1 LFSKS
6 LDGPQL
12 SRRQAV
18 NAQPMHEEDYD
29 EPVSIFHK
37 AKRWFFGEEEHEDLD
52 PTGPRTDGE
61 THVQPRRHQ
70 HLGVHTVRSN
80 RVNVRRNAQVFD
92 DAKAAADGLKNGE
105 QQIVNLE
112 RATPQMTER
121 IIDFLNGVCYALD
134 GTVER
139 IGDKV
144 YMFVPAN
151 VIVEVDD
158 GNNTAVPSGRRTQY
172 GE

>member
-1 LFSKS
+1 MN
-6 LDGPQL
+6 P
-12 SRRQAV
+12 
-18 NAQPMHEEDYD
+18 QPMHEEEY
-29 EPVSIFHK
+29 EPTSIFHK
-37 AKRWFFGEEEHEDLD
+37 AKRWFFGEEDHADYEQDA
-52 PTGPRTDGE
+52 PRAEGDG
-61 THVQPRRHQ
+61 HAQRRHQ
-70 HLGVHTVRSN
+70 HLGVHTIRPG

-92 DAKAAADGLKNGE
+92 DAKAAADGLKGGE

-158 GNNTAVPSGRRTQY
+158 GNNTTAPSAKRPAY

>member
-1 LFSKS
+1 M
-6 LDGPQL
+6 LDGPHL
-12 SRRQAV
+12 LRRQAV
-18 NAQPMHEEDYD
+18 NAQPRYD
-29 EPVSIFHK
+29 EEYEDHISVFGR
-37 AKRWFFGEEEHEDLD
+37 AKRWFFGEEEHEEVDQA
-52 PTGPRTDGE
+52 GPRSE
-61 THVQPRRHQ
+61 NEAQPQRRQ
-70 HLGVHTVRSN
+70 HFGVHTVRPG

-158 GNNTAVPSGRRTQY
+158 GNNTAVTSGRRSQY
-172 GE
+172 SE

>member
-1 LFSKS
+1 M
-6 LDGPQL
+6 
-12 SRRQAV
+12 
-18 NAQPMHEEDYD
+18 NAQPQHEEDYY
-29 EPVSIFHK
+29 EPISLFHR
-37 AKRWFFGEEEHEDLD
+37 AKKWFFGEEEHEEFDHN
-52 PTGPRTDGE
+52 GPRTDGDA
-61 THVQPRRHQ
+61 QAQRRP
-70 HLGVHTVRSN
+70 HLGVHTVRPG

-158 GNNTAVPSGRRTQY
+158 GNNSTSPSQSGRRAQY

>member
-1 LFSKS
+1 M
-6 LDGPQL
+6 
-12 SRRQAV
+12 

-29 EPVSIFHK
+29 EPISFFHK
-37 AKRWFFGEEEHEDLD
+37 AKRWFFGEEDHEEFEQN
-52 PTGPRTDGE
+52 TQRTDPE
-61 THVQPRRHQ
+61 AQPQRRSH
-70 HLGVHTVRSN
+70 HLGVHTVRPG
-80 RVNVRRNAQVFD
+80 RVNVRRNAQIFD
-92 DAKAAADGLKNGE
+92 DAKAAADGLKSGE

-151 VIVEVDD
+151 VIVEVDE
-158 GNNTAVPSGRRTQY
+158 GTNTSAVSGRRTQY
-172 GE
+172 SE

>member
-1 LFSKS
+1 M
-6 LDGPQL
+6 
-12 SRRQAV
+12 
-18 NAQPMHEEDYD
+18 NAQPMHEEEY
-29 EPVSIFHK
+29 EPRSILSR
-37 AKRWFFGEEEHEDLD
+37 AKSWFFGEEDNEEYEHE
-52 PTGPRTDGE
+52 PSHPEGE
-61 THVQPRRHQ
+61 APAPRRQQ
-70 HLGVHTVRSN
+70 HLRIQTTRPG
-80 RVNVRRNAQVFD
+80 RVNVRRNAQVFE
-92 DAKAAADGLKNGE
+92 DAKAAADGLKGGE

-158 GNNTAVPSGRRTQY
+158 GVSSAAPSGRRPQY
-172 GE
+172 SE

>member
-1 LFSKS
+1 M
-6 LDGPQL
+6 
-12 SRRQAV
+12 
-18 NAQPMHEEDYD
+18 NAQPRYDEEYD
-29 EPVSIFHK
+29 EPIGIFGK
-37 AKRWFFGEEEHEDLD
+37 ARRWFFGDEDHEESEQIV
-52 PTGPRTDGE
+52 PRSETDAPP
-61 THVQPRRHQ
+61 QRRQ
-70 HLGVHTVRSN
+70 HFGVHTVRPG
-80 RVNVRRNAQVFD
+80 RVNVRKNAQVFD
-92 DAKAAADGLKNGE
+92 DAKAAADGLKTGE

-158 GNNTAVPSGRRTQY
+158 GNNTAVTSGRRSQY
-172 GE
+172 TE

>member
-1 LFSKS
+1 
-6 LDGPQL
+6 
-12 SRRQAV
+12 
-18 NAQPMHEEDYD
+18 M
-29 EPVSIFHK
+29 
-37 AKRWFFGEEEHEDLD
+37 
-52 PTGPRTDGE
+52 
-61 THVQPRRHQ
+61 
-70 HLGVHTVRSN
+70 
-80 RVNVRRNAQVFD
+80 FD
-92 DAKAAADGLKNGE
+92 DAKAAADGLKSGE

-158 GNNTAVPSGRRTQY
+158 GNNTTASSGRRTSY